1 MGADMK
7 SRSWKGFNFDF
18 SYFLQTD
25 SGGEIEIIISVE
37 NYTFP
42 DPGRVFGPPEK
53 CYPPE
58 GSDWD
63 ISHMYVKDRNG
74 KLVELPGAFENQ
86 LMIAIGA
93 DKLDE
98 MVDEY
103 AYDKQQS
110 DEADYG
116 DRKYD
121 EMIDDE
127 LMRGKQ

>member
-1 MGADMK
+1 MK
-7 SRSWKGFNFDF
+7 TRSWKGFNFDF
-18 SYFLQTD
+18 NYYLQTD

-42 DPGRVFGPPEK
+42 DPGKTYGPPEK

-63 ISHMYVKDRNG
+63 ISHMYVKDDKG
-74 KLVELPGAFENQ
+74 KLVELPSVFVNK
-86 LMIAIGA
+86 LMTEIGP
-93 DKLDE
+93 DE
-98 MVDEY
+98 LWEMIDEY
-103 AYDKQQS
+103 AYEKQQS

-127 LMRGKQ
+127 LMRGMK